1 MIELKETKMK
11 NILKMNTQIV
21 EKTKCDILTFLEK
34 VKFAL
39 IKYNNIQSQKQQQQQ
54 TNVKMAIEN
63 AYNLNDKLQS
73 SNTIDSG
80 STNIIETK
88 KTPYGNSL
96 PSEFYKGVIN
106 PLERRIINKN
116 LTIDTK
122 FRENYYTTSSTNF
135 LTDLPIQFNDVVS
148 IQLDSIEFP
157 LSYYIFSLQTGNTFF
172 SIIIND
178 EIETITINDGNY
190 TNTELF
196 THINYLLGNLPPP
209 FNQITIS
216 TANSFTNP
224 NLISEQV
231 IFESNPLSPFK
242 FIIQFQMNE
251 YGVLDINTPIPLKL
265 GWMLGFRSEFYE
277 NETSYISE
285 GLTNLLGSRY
295 FFLVV
300 DEFCNNKMDNYFSAF
315 NNSILN
321 KNILARIQGFSTIPT
336 TNNNQNQIQ
345 NSSTIINNKRQYFG
359 PVNITKMKIQLLNEY
374 GQIVDLNHMDYS
386 FSITLQTV
394 YNL

>member
-1 MIELKETKMK
+1 
-11 NILKMNTQIV
+11 
-21 EKTKCDILTFLEK
+21 LEK